1 MTGTLLPVVPDQSS
15 PAGRLVRRLLRHRRW
30 LWLVP
35 AVPGA
40 VLAVLIMVVLPPDQ
54 TLDNLAEWALR
65 LSPFLLAVLAVS
77 VLPHGRWSPA
87 VIVLAVV
94 AYMSYV
100 DTAFVLRIL
109 DYGQDRA
116 EGISGTFQLVYQFE
130 LLVVTYTVL
139 FGLLAFRLGGART
152 VTVVKTGIAAVLIV
166 ISGLNDL
173 TFWAFY
179 DWPQGRPAELDWA
192 SHITVF
198 VGGPPSVV
206 TAVVFMA
213 VHLALAGVVLAMPL
227 GRWLDRTLNETQV
240 NR

>member
-1 MTGTLLPVVPDQSS
+1 MTGTMLPATPDQSS
-15 PAGRLVRRLLRHRRW
+15 MAARVVRGLFGHRRW

-40 VLAVLIMVVLPPDQ
+40 VLAVLIMVVLPPDR
-54 TLDNLAEWALR
+54 TLDNLAEWAFR

-77 VLPHGRWSPA
+77 VLPRGRLSPA
-87 VIVLAVV
+87 LIVLAVV
-94 AYMSYV
+94 IYISYV

-116 EGISGTFQLVYQFE
+116 EGISDTFQLVYQFQ

-152 VTVVKTGIAAVLIV
+152 ATVLKTGIAAVLIV

-179 DWPQGRPAELDWA
+179 EWPQGRPAELDWA

-198 VGGPPSVV
+198 VGAPPSVA
-206 TAVVFMA
+206 TAVAFLA
-213 VHLALAGVVLAMPL
+213 VHVVLAGVVLALPM
-227 GRWLDRTLNETQV
+227 GRWMDRTLHEE
-240 NR
+240 R

>member
-1 MTGTLLPVVPDQSS
+1 MTSTMLPVTPVQPSR
-15 PAGRLVRRLLRHRRW
+15 AGRLVRGLLRHRRW

-40 VLAVLIMVVLPPDQ
+40 VLAVLIMVVLPPDR
-54 TLDNLAEWALR
+54 TLDDLAEWAFR
-65 LSPFLLAVLAVS
+65 LSPFLLAVMAVS
-77 VLPHGRWSPA
+77 LLPRGRFSPA
-87 VIVLAVV
+87 VIVLAAVI
-94 AYMSYV
+94 YMSYI

-116 EGISGTFQLVYQFE
+116 EGVSGTFQLVYQFQ
-130 LLVVTYTVL
+130 LVVVTYTAL

-152 VTVVKTGIAAVLIV
+152 VTVLKTGIAAVLIV

-179 DWPQGRPAELDWA
+179 EWPQGRPAELDWA

-198 VGGPPSVV
+198 VGGPPSVA

-213 VHLALAGVVLAMPL
+213 VHVALAGVILALPL
-227 GRWLDRTLNETQV
+227 GRWLDRTLQQEV